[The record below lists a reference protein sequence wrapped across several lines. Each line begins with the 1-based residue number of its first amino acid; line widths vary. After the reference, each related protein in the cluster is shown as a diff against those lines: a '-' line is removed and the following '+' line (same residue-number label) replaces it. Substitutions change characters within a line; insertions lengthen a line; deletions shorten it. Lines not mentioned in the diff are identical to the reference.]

1 MFFPRNPNVPNRMLG
16 KENLLTLLEANNKE
30 ATIADFDSYPMYPED
45 IQRLAKII
53 KMNTQ
58 VEVLRLY
65 DCSLQ
70 PEDIPF
76 LADAMQKNNTI
87 QKIFIELFDWYSD
100 ENKKLIHEML
110 ERAEQNHKKNPN
122 GIKIDLG

>member
-1 MFFPRNPNVPNRMLG
+1 
-16 KENLLTLLEANNKE
+16 LLEANNKE